1 MNEEG
6 LLNATEMKNLFAC
19 RIKETVSLN
28 ERYGLISK
36 VRMLEMT
43 ESFTHLAV
51 SVNVLVIVWRCLVL
65 TVRCCEPA

>member
-1 MNEEG
+1 M
-6 LLNATEMKNLFAC
+6 NATEMKNLFAC
-19 RIKETVSLN
+19 PIKETVSLI

-51 SVNVLVIVWRCLVL
+51 SVKVLKKQLSNTFKYL
-65 TVRCCEPA
+65 LLF

>member
-1 MNEEG
+1 M
-6 LLNATEMKNLFAC
+6 NATEIKNIFAC
-19 RIKETVSLN
+19 LIKETVSLN

-51 SVNVLVIVWRCLVL
+51 SVKVLKKQLSNTFKYL
-65 TVRCCEPA
+65 LLF

>member
-1 MNEEG
+1 MPQK
-6 LLNATEMKNLFAC
+6 LKNLFAF

-51 SVNVLVIVWRCLVL
+51 SVKALKKQLSNTFKYLLL
-65 TVRCCEPA
+65 F

>member
-6 LLNATEMKNLFAC
+6 LVNATEMKNLFAC
-19 RIKETVSLN
+19 LIKETVSR
-28 ERYGLISK
+28 RYELISK

-51 SVNVLVIVWRCLVL
+51 SVKVLKKQLSNTFKYL
-65 TVRCCEPA
+65 LLF

>member
-51 SVNVLVIVWRCLVL
+51 SVKLLKKQLSNTFKYLLL
-65 TVRCCEPA
+65 F

>member
-43 ESFTHLAV
+43 GRKTRAL
-51 SVNVLVIVWRCLVL
+51 
-65 TVRCCEPA
+65 